1 MLTTYIGTLLDQ
13 RTLSLAQKPAYQVL
27 LFSRWLDTDSDI
39 VRGTYTQTPIDL
51 TQWVERG
58 TLNLD
63 MDTDA
68 SSLNLNVNVE
78 GLTLGIFYNC
88 VIQLR
93 EGDEQVDQSQWLTTF
108 TGWRIG
114 QPGSTESMRPGKNTP
129 EGGRGPRGEVRTVS
143 LTFVSRER
151 QFTDFEIT
159 SDGVWLPN
167 IRQNPQLNH
176 SYRNDYDDVGL
187 IAKEIGTDPDWGM
200 GLQSD
205 EVLIGPLPYR
215 IEKQL
220 QFVQIAAWEA
230 LQQLLEVLHM
240 VPGVNGEGKV
250 IVRDRS
256 IKKLHVRTYSGLRL
270 AAVSQQDS
278 NYTQVNAVIVKGLA
292 KDLTEVIKANQKL
305 TSISGTFGFFDP
317 HMEFEDTWGADK
329 DNSYRVKVG
338 NVVDGNGNSVRSP
351 KIRHFHTD
359 GFITSVSDPELT
371 VATEYGYKVEIENDT
386 LLIIGLLAAVFAGY
400 VAAQTVVTLLTPF
413 ETGTPGSQTTVNPG
427 AVVAQ
432 IAGSL
437 LLLGGIYVLQ
447 QISNF
452 QFDIYGVP
460 FETVY
465 EEIRVDAILSQFSQ
479 IAGSNPSREW
489 ERKDVEIK
497 NYIFSTI
504 ADSLVPAAGT
514 EPAVTNVGIRRYA
527 KEELAIRLAEQA
539 SRNVEM
545 IRDLLL
551 EPADIIK
558 DEDTGFRYFV
568 KSISRE
574 IQRGESPTTQTVEA
588 FRVP

>member
-1 MLTTYIGTLLDQ
+1 MLTAYIGTLLDQ
-13 RTLSLAQKPAYQVL
+13 RSLSMTQKPAYQVL

-39 VRGTYTQTPIDL
+39 VRGTYVQTPIDL
-51 TQWVERG
+51 TKWVERG
-58 TLNLD
+58 SLNLD

-68 SSLNLNVNVE
+68 SSLQLTINVE

-88 VIQLR
+88 IIQLR
-93 EGDEQVDQSQWLTTF
+93 EGDAFVDPSQWLTTF
-108 TGWRIG
+108 TGWRTG
-114 QPGSTESMRPGKNTP
+114 QPGATESLRPGKNSP
-129 EGGRGPRGEVRTVS
+129 DNGRGSRGNARTVN

-167 IRQNPQLNH
+167 ILPNPQLNH
-176 SYRNDYDDVGL
+176 SIRNSYDDVGL
-187 IAKEIGTDPDWGM
+187 IAKEICTDTDWGM
-200 GLQSD
+200 GLKPD

-230 LQQLLEVLHM
+230 LQQLLEVLHY
-240 VPGVNGEGKV
+240 VPGVNGEGKIV
-250 IVRDRS
+250 VRDRS
-256 IKKLHVRTYSGLRL
+256 IKKLHVRSYSGIRL
-270 AAVSQQDS
+270 AGISQPDA
-278 NYTQVNAVIVKGLA
+278 NYSQVNAVIVKGLA

-317 HMEFEDTWGADK
+317 HMEFKDTWGADK
-329 DNSYRVKVG
+329 ENSYRVKIGTVT
-338 NVVDGNGNSVRSP
+338 DGNGNSVQSP

-359 GFITSVSDPELT
+359 GFITSVNDPEIT
-371 VATEYGYKVEIENDT
+371 EATEYGYKVEIENDT

-400 VAAQTVVTLLTPF
+400 VGAQVAVTLLTP
-413 ETGTPGSQTTVNPG
+413 TSTPPPSQTVVHPG

-465 EEIRVDAILSQFSQ
+465 EEIRADAILAQFSQ

-504 ADSLVPAAGT
+504 ADSAVPAAGT

-527 KEELAIRLAEQA
+527 REELAIRLAEQVM
-539 SRNVEM
+539 RNIEM
-545 IRDLLL
+545 VRDLLL

-558 DEDTGFRYFV
+558 DENTGFRYFV

-574 IQRGESPTTQTVEA
+574 IQRGESPTTQTIEA

>member
-1 MLTTYIGTLLDQ
+1 MLTAYIGTLLDQ
-13 RTLSLAQKPAYQVL
+13 RSLSMTQKPAYQVL

-39 VRGTYTQTPIDL
+39 VRGTYVQTPIDL
-51 TQWVERG
+51 TKWVERG
-58 TLNLD
+58 SLNLD

-68 SSLNLNVNVE
+68 SSLQLTINVE

-88 VIQLR
+88 IIQLR
-93 EGDEQVDQSQWLTTF
+93 EGDAFVDPSQWLTTF

-114 QPGSTESMRPGKNTP
+114 QPGSTESIRPGKNSP
-129 EGGRGPRGEVRTVS
+129 DNGRGSRGNARTVN

-167 IRQNPQLNH
+167 ILPNPQLNH
-176 SYRNDYDDVGL
+176 SIRNSYDDVGL
-187 IAKEIGTDPDWGM
+187 IAKEICTDTDWGM
-200 GLQSD
+200 GLKPD

-230 LQQLLEVLHM
+230 LQQLLEVLHY
-240 VPGVNGEGKV
+240 VPGVNGEGKIV
-250 IVRDRS
+250 VRDRS
-256 IKKLHVRTYSGLRL
+256 IKKLHVRSYSGIRL
-270 AAVSQQDS
+270 AGISQPDA
-278 NYTQVNAVIVKGLA
+278 NYSQVNAVIVKGLA
-292 KDLTEVIKANQKL
+292 KDLTEVIKSNQKL

-317 HMEFEDTWGADK
+317 HMEFKDTWGADK
-329 DNSYRVKVG
+329 ESSYRVKIGTVT
-338 NVVDGNGNSVRSP
+338 DGDGNSVQSP

-359 GFITSVSDPELT
+359 GFITSVKDPEIT
-371 VATEYGYKVEIENDT
+371 EATEYGYKVEIENDT

-400 VAAQTVVTLLTPF
+400 VGAQVAVTLLTP
-413 ETGTPGSQTTVNPG
+413 TSTTPGTQTVVHPG

-465 EEIRVDAILSQFSQ
+465 EEIRVDAILAQFSQ

-527 KEELAIRLAEQA
+527 REELAIRLAEQVM
-539 SRNVEM
+539 RNIDMV
-545 IRDLLL
+545 RDLLL

-558 DEDTGFRYFV
+558 DENTGFRYFV

-574 IQRGESPTTQTVEA
+574 IQRGESPTTQTIEA

>member
-1 MLTTYIGTLLDQ
+1 MITSLIGTLLDQ
-13 RTLSLAQKPAYQVL
+13 RTMSMMQKPAYQVL

-39 VRGTYTQTPIDL
+39 VRGTYIQTPIDL
-51 TQWVERG
+51 TKWVERG
-58 TLNLD
+58 SLSLD

-68 SSLNLNVNVE
+68 SSLQLTINIE

-88 VIQLR
+88 VVQLR
-93 EGDEQVDQSQWLTTF
+93 EGDAFVDQSQWLTTF
-108 TGWRIG
+108 TGWRTG
-114 QPGSTESMRPGKNTP
+114 QPGSTESIRPGANSP
-129 EGGRGPRGEVRTVS
+129 DNGRGARGEPRTVNI
-143 LTFVSRER
+143 TFVSRER

-167 IRQNPQLNH
+167 ILQNPQLNH
-176 SYRNDYDDVGL
+176 AVRNSYDDVGL

-200 GLQSD
+200 GLKPD

-230 LQQLLEVLHM
+230 LQQLLEVLHY

-250 IVRDRS
+250 VVRDRS
-256 IKKLHVRTYSGLRL
+256 IKKLHVRSYSGVRL
-270 AAVSQQDS
+270 AGISQPDA
-278 NYTQVNAVIVKGLA
+278 NYSQINAVIVKGLA

-317 HMEFEDTWGADK
+317 QMEFKDSWGADK
-329 DNSYRVKVG
+329 ENSYRVKIG
-338 NVVDGNGNSVRSP
+338 NVVDGNGNSVESP
-351 KIRHFHTD
+351 RIRHFHTE
-359 GFITSVSDPELT
+359 GFITSVSDPEIT
-371 VATEYGYKVEIENDT
+371 EKTEYGYKVEIENDT

-400 VAAQTVVTLLTPF
+400 VGAQIAVSLLTP
-413 ETGTPGSQTTVNPG
+413 TSTTPGTQTVVNPG

-465 EEIRVDAILSQFSQ
+465 EEIRVDAILAQFSQ

-489 ERKDVEIK
+489 ERRDVEIK

-504 ADSLVPAAGT
+504 IDSLVPAAGT

-527 KEELAIRLAEQA
+527 REELAIRLAEQVM
-539 SRNVEM
+539 RNVEM
-545 IRDLLL
+545 VRDLLL

-558 DEDTGFRYFV
+558 DENTGFRYFV
-568 KSISRE
+568 KSITRE
-574 IQRGESPTTQTVEA
+574 IQRGESPTTQTIEA

>member
-1 MLTTYIGTLLDQ
+1 MLTAYIGTLLDQ
-13 RTLSLAQKPAYQVL
+13 RTLSMTQKPAYQVL

-39 VRGTYTQTPIDL
+39 VRGTYVQTPIDL
-51 TQWVERG
+51 TKWVERG
-58 TLNLD
+58 SLNLD

-68 SSLNLNVNVE
+68 SSLQLTINVE

-93 EGDEQVDQSQWLTTF
+93 EGDAFVNPAQWLTTF
-108 TGWRIG
+108 TGWRVG
-114 QPGSTESMRPGKNTP
+114 QPGATESLRPGKNSP
-129 EGGRGPRGEVRTVS
+129 DNGRGARGNARTVNI
-143 LTFVSRER
+143 TFVSRER

-167 IRQNPQLNH
+167 ILQNPQLNH
-176 SYRNDYDDVGL
+176 AVRNSYDDVGL
-187 IAKEIGTDPDWGM
+187 IAKEVCTDPDWGM
-200 GLQSD
+200 GLQPD
-205 EVLIGPLPYR
+205 EVLVGPLPYR

-250 IVRDRS
+250 VVRDRS
-256 IKKLHVRTYSGLRL
+256 IKKLHVRSYSGIRL
-270 AAVSQQDS
+270 AGIAQPDS
-278 NYTQVNAVIVKGLA
+278 NYSQVNAVIVKGLA

-317 HMEFEDTWGADK
+317 HMEFKDTWGADK
-329 DNSYRVKVG
+329 ENSYRVKIG
-338 NVVDGNGNSVRSP
+338 TVVDGNGNSVQSP

-359 GFITSVSDPELT
+359 GFITSVDDPEIT
-371 VATEYGYKVEIENDT
+371 EATEYGYKVEIENDT

-400 VAAQTVVTLLTPF
+400 VGAQVAVTLLTP
-413 ETGTPGSQTTVNPG
+413 TSTTPGTQTVVHPG

-465 EEIRVDAILSQFSQ
+465 EEIRVDAILAQFSQ

-504 ADSLVPAAGT
+504 ADSLVAAAGT
-514 EPAVTNVGIRRYA
+514 EPAVTNIGIRRYA
-527 KEELAIRLAEQA
+527 REELAIRLAEQVM
-539 SRNVEM
+539 RNVEM
-545 IRDLLL
+545 VRDLLL

-558 DEDTGFRYFV
+558 DENTGFRYFV

-574 IQRGESPTTQTVEA
+574 IQRGESPTTQTIEA

>member
-1 MLTTYIGTLLDQ
+1 MLTAYIGSLLDQ
-13 RTLSLAQKPAYQVL
+13 RTLSMSQRPAYQVL
-27 LFSRWLDTDSDI
+27 LFSRWLDQDSDI
-39 VRGTYTQTPIDL
+39 VRGTYTQTPIDI
-51 TQWVERG
+51 TEWVVNG
-58 TLNLD
+58 NLSLD

-68 SSLNLNVNVE
+68 SSLQLTINVE

-88 VIQLR
+88 IVQLR
-93 EGDEQVDQSQWLTTF
+93 EGDQFVDIAQWLTTF

-114 QPGSTESMRPGKNTP
+114 QPGSTESVRPGKNSP
-129 EGGRGPRGEVRTVS
+129 EGGRGSRGEVRTVNIN
-143 LTFVSRER
+143 FVSRER

-176 SYRNDYDDVGL
+176 AVRNSYDDVGL
-187 IAKEIGTDPDWGM
+187 ISKEIGTDPDWGM
-200 GLQSD
+200 GLEPD

-250 IVRDRS
+250 VVRDRS
-256 IKKLHVRTYSGLRL
+256 IKKLHVRTYSGIRL
-270 AAVSQQDS
+270 AGISQGDA
-278 NYTQVNAVIVKGLA
+278 NFTQINAVVVKGLA

-317 HMEFEDTWGADK
+317 HMEFRDSWGADK

-338 NVVDGNGNSVRSP
+338 TVIDGNGNSVTSP
-351 KIRHFHTD
+351 KIRKFHTE
-359 GFITSVSDPELT
+359 GFITSVSDPEIT
-371 VATEYGYKVEIENDT
+371 EASEYGYKVEIENDT

-400 VAAQTVVTLLTPF
+400 VAAQTIVTLLTP
-413 ETGTPGSQTTVNPG
+413 TSTTPPSQTIVNPG

-432 IAGSL
+432 IVGSL

-465 EEIRVDAILSQFSQ
+465 EEIRVDALLAQFSQ
-479 IAGSNPSREW
+479 LAGSNPSREW

-514 EPAVTNVGIRRYA
+514 EPAVTNIGIRRFA
-527 KEELAIRLAEQA
+527 KEELAIRLAEQS
-539 SRNVEM
+539 SRSLEM

-568 KSISRE
+568 KSISRA
-574 IQRGESPTTQTVEA
+574 IQRGESPTMQTLEA